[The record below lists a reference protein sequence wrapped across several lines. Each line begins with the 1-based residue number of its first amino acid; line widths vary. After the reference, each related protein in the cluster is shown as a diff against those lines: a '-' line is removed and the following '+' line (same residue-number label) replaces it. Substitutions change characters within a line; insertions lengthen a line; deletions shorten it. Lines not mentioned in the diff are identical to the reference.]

1 MKASTAIGIGLALG
15 CLLLGALMGGT
26 NPAAL
31 IDIGAIL
38 IVLGGTAG
46 ATTASVG
53 VETMKRVPSLYKLV
67 FSAEPPD
74 MRGGLDRLVGL
85 ADQAR
90 REGGRAPPPRREGL
104 LALDA
109 QLSEIEDP
117 FTRNALQL
125 VVDGTDPEMVHTI
138 LDAEMDGMAAR
149 HHASAG
155 PFEKAGGF
163 APTMGI
169 MGTVLALVHVL
180 ANLSSP
186 SSLGPSISAAFV
198 ATLLGVGSANVVFL
212 PIANRL
218 KVISAEETELRMMT
232 LEGILAI
239 QAGDNP
245 RLVSEKLM
253 SYLPPAER
261 GEGYEPALTVVGG
274 ESKAA

>member
-1 MKASTAIGIGLALG
+1 MKAATAIGIGLAFG
-15 CLLLGALMGGT
+15 SLLLSSMMDGTSPASFINIPALM
-26 NPAAL
+26 
-31 IDIGAIL
+31 I
-38 IVLGGTAG
+38 IVGGTAG
-46 ATTASVG
+46 VTLASVG
-53 VETMKRVPSLYKLV
+53 MESMKRVPSLYKMV

-74 MRGGLDRLVGL
+74 MRGQLDRLVSL
-85 ADQAR
+85 ADKA
-90 REGGRAPPPRREGL
+90 RREGL

-109 QLSEIEDP
+109 LLGDVEDR

-138 LDAEMDGMAAR
+138 LEAEVDGMAAR
-149 HHASAG
+149 HATAAA

-169 MGTVLALVHVL
+169 IGTVLGLVHVL
-180 ANLSSP
+180 ENLAAP
-186 SSLGPSISAAFV
+186 ATLGPSISAAFI
-198 ATLLGVGSANVVFL
+198 ATLMGVGAANVIFL

-218 KVISAEETELRMMT
+218 KAISAEEIELRMMT
-232 LEGILAI
+232 LEGILSI

-261 GEGYEPALTVVGG
+261 ASDDDNVQSLNIEAQ
-274 ESKAA
+274 AA